1 MKTQSIFPG
10 LEKNRLDIYQMNIVR
25 GGNKGGGSTGMDED
39 ILIPDPVDGDDD
51 TTT

>member
-25 GGNKGGGSTGMDED
+25 GGNKGGSGDMDED